1 MRAYLIPFVLSSLVR
16 VVTSGVMSSLN
27 SSLLRTSCSITI
39 TTSAALCGIFTLT
52 ESPAS
57 TDGPLTTEQ

>member
-1 MRAYLIPFVLSSLVR
+1 MHAYLIPFALSSLVR

-27 SSLLRTSCSITI
+27 ISLLRMSCSTTI
-39 TTSAALCGIFTLT
+39 TTSAAFCGTFTLT

-57 TDGPLTTEQ
+57 TEGPLTTEQ